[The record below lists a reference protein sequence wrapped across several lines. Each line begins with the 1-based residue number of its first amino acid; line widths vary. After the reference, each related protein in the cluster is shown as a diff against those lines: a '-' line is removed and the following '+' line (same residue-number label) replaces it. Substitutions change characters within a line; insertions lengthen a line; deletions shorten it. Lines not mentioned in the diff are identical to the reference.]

1 MRRIALTSG
10 EPAGIGIDLCIQL
23 AQHPTLECEM
33 VVLADVELL
42 EQRAKQLDLPL
53 TIRLYDQTMPAVSN
67 TVGELCVLPISLAH
81 SAQAGILNKVNSRY
95 VLDLLER
102 ATQGCMSGEF
112 SAMVTAPVHK
122 GIINEAG
129 IPFTGHTEYI
139 AQMTQ
144 GHPVM
149 MLATEG
155 LRVALVTTHLPL
167 SKVSEAITPD
177 TLETVIRILHHD
189 LITRFG
195 IAHPTILVCGLN
207 PHAGEDGYL
216 GREEIDV
223 IDPVLEKLRAE
234 GMNLKGALPA
244 DSLFTPKYLNDA
256 DAVLAM
262 YHDQGLPVLK
272 YKGFGNA
279 VNITLGLPIIRTSVD
294 HGTALDIAGTG
305 RSDIGSLQYAVKT
318 AMTMSSFQ

>member
-1 MRRIALTSG
+1 MRRIALTAG
-10 EPAGIGIDLCIQL
+10 EPAGIGVDLCIQL
-23 AQHPTLECEM
+23 AQHPTLECEI

-42 EQRAKQLDLPL
+42 EQRAKHLHLPL
-53 TIRLYDQTMPAVSN
+53 TIRLYDPHLPAVSSAA
-67 TVGELCVLPISLAH
+67 GELCVLPISLAH
-81 SAQAGILNKVNSRY
+81 SAQAGILNKANSGY
-95 VLDLLER
+95 VLALLDR
-102 ATQGCMSGEF
+102 ATQGCISGEF

-129 IPFTGHTEYI
+129 MPFTGHTEYI
-139 AQMTQ
+139 ANITQ

-177 TLETVIRILHHD
+177 TLESVIRILHHD
-189 LITRFG
+189 LIVRFG
-195 IAHPTILVCGLN
+195 IAQPTILVCGLN
-207 PHAGEDGYL
+207 PHAGENGYL
-216 GREEIDV
+216 GSEEIDV

-234 GMNLKGALPA
+234 GMNLQGALPA
-244 DSLFTPKYLNDA
+244 DSLFTPKYLKDA

-294 HGTALDIAGTG
+294 HGTALDIAGSG

-318 AMTMSSFQ
+318 ALTMSSFQ